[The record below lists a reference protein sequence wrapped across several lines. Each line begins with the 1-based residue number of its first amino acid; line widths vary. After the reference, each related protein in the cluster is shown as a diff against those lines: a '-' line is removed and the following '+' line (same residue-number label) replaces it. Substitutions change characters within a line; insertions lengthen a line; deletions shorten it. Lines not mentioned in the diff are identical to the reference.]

1 MENEK
6 EVPASGPLLPS
17 SGDIPGKRG
26 SGIKANT
33 PKTTEAE
40 DELLA
45 QDPLFKQHKTHEEKL
60 QGRNY
65 RLLFS

>member
-26 SGIKANT
+26 QWDKGKY
-33 PKTTEAE
+33 PQTTEAE

-45 QDPLFKQHKTHEEKL
+45 QDPLFKQHK
-60 QGRNY
+60 Q
-65 RLLFS
+65 